1 MDFRNY
7 LYSPMYIKLNAGKFL
22 DHEWV
27 DIPTLKEYLRQIHQ
41 NPGLDASSTRP
52 ATPSDPVRVKIE
64 TPLPSTTPR
73 PAISVKAEPQPIRL
87 PPPAGDSAIKM
98 RTLTEGGR
106 EVIEVLSDSDSDAAD
121 SDSDL
126 EVMEVLQTTSRSSST
141 IPTPCDAGDANVKGS
156 EFEDPG
162 EDSGAPPSPTD
173 LDELNVDSD
182 LVESDTFWP
191 DEGKSFVITGKF
203 RPTQKVTVDRMEYRD
218 GPAAIYPIP
227 RVRTAFVIDLSH
239 RDYMLRDPGTKELYT
254 LDTIIR
260 NADNDS
266 WESGSGGQKSKAY
279 VTFSPGGMRVLCRR
293 ARSTCKGCHACE
305 RIDPELHNISRF
317 ELDPAPFDA
326 VLSAQAETRRREG
339 NTPEE
344 NVAVFMKIIRDTK
357 CAAIDSKGV
366 KCNGGPIMRVKAQG
380 PSNGHHYFIA
390 CSSWTPKCKEN
401 HCTLTIPDFVNE
413 HLLAKAL
420 AGQPLT
426 DDPDKNTQPCSR
438 IVHPHTGL
446 KRKHCPHI
454 HIVNGTQV
462 QSRIVNHPC
471 PATRSI
477 YVPMDSSIRKVL
489 IVHNDTGH
497 NHPMPPLTKLSFGAK
512 DVYRECIEKNG
523 VLGATVSK
531 IDNAQSTL
539 IVLGGKTPAEFSPAL
554 YNQRAKRD
562 LLHTAKREKY
572 PAGLDVAGIF
582 PIYLANLKK
591 PLPERYIHSYLTTPD
606 GGIIILTSV
615 PYLMKLLDDPG
626 VTSFDNDTTY
636 KRVEGEMNE
645 WELTIFAK
653 IVQRA
658 ASVVRAY
665 INRASADFFE
675 TLFDELQRV
684 KLQVTGK
691 PMPLKKIVRGG
702 NLLVMNAD
710 MEAAQVVGITRSVM
724 KHNDPEYS
732 GIPNDTPP
740 EKVAP
745 NFVKICWRHAKEPVN
760 DFKSLVSATD
770 FNRILD
776 FVYIDSKE
784 RLDAFSAFVYGLGI
798 KKISD
803 WWKHKEMHEWIIPC
817 LVKSQSLIP
826 ADVWDSTP
834 STTNT
839 NEAQHHW
846 TNSQTGIK
854 LTPVETVE
862 RTEILDNKVAQEIEM
877 SRRTGVMANS
887 NNELVHRVGRSVGRH
902 TTTARKKREG
912 REVADAT
919 HQLQLQIEAEAEKR
933 RESNRLTKTLKEQLK
948 TAKGTSA
955 TRGNSAPSAVLSAS
969 SSGRVRTTPPVRSA
983 PTPMVSTQSEATGV
997 PPTDPP
1003 ARSEASTPIV
1013 SVQSEATGVLLTGP
1027 PLPAPSMDPPARSEA
1042 PTPIVSA
1049 QSEAT
1054 GVLLT
1059 GPPLPAPSMPQ
1070 HDSERLAGNS
1080 MLAIW
1085 SDPNFD
1091 LTTMMDTSNFE
1102 VPSVSPFSDVD
1113 FSTFDSNTFFGL
1125 SSDFNA
1131 PGPSAVPANDPLH
1144 DLMNFSDPSFLTSDF
1159 GNLCNFADFLPFT
1172 SAGSSVDELPF
1183 LPPPPPES
1191 APFPVIENLLEPAL
1205 PKSRRPRQEVDEANI
1220 ITSTRCRAPSERKRV
1235 AEEALS
1241 NPPKKRRNAGK

>member
-1 MDFRNY
+1 MTSRADPASKHMPADQAFLDGLSARQLMMDFRNY

-27 DIPTLKEYLRQIHQ
+27 DIPTLKEYLHQIHQ
-41 NPGLDASSTRP
+41 NPDLDASSTRP

-64 TPLPSTTPR
+64 TPLPSATPR

-87 PPPAGDSAIKM
+87 PPPAGDSPIKM

-106 EVIEVLSDSDSDAAD
+106 EVIEVLSDSESDAAD

-141 IPTPCDAGDANVKGS
+141 IPTPCDAGDVNVKGS
-156 EFEDPG
+156 EFEDPS
-162 EDSGAPPSPTD
+162 EVSTTPPSPTD
-173 LDELNVDSD
+173 RVDELNEDSE

-191 DEGKSFVITGKF
+191 DEGKSFIITGKF
-203 RPTQKVTVDRMEYRD
+203 RPTQKVTVDRLEYRD

-260 NADNDS
+260 NTDNDS
-266 WESGSGGQKSKAY
+266 GQKSKAY
-279 VTFSPGGMRVLCRR
+279 VTFSPGGVRVLCQR

-305 RIDPELHNISRF
+305 RIDPELHNVSRF

-357 CAAIDSKGV
+357 CVAIDSKGV
-366 KCNGGPIMRVKAQG
+366 KCNGGPIMRVKAQVR
-380 PSNGHHYFIA
+380 
-390 CSSWTPKCKEN
+390 CSWTPKCKEN
-401 HCTLTIPDFVNE
+401 HCTLAIPDFVNE

-446 KRKHCPHI
+446 KRKHCPHV
-454 HIVNGTQV
+454 HIVNGTPV

-477 YVPMDSSIRKVL
+477 YVPMDTSIRKVL

-523 VLGATVSK
+523 VLGATLSK

-562 LLHTAKREKY
+562 LLHAAKREKY

-665 INRASADFFE
+665 INRASADFVE

-691 PMPLKKIVRGG
+691 PMLLKKFVRGG

-740 EKVAP
+740 EEVAP

-784 RLDAFSAFVYGLGI
+784 RLDTFSAFVYGLGI

-902 TTTARKKREG
+902 TTTARKRREG
-912 REVADAT
+912 REVANAT

-948 TAKGTSA
+948 TAKGTSS
-955 TRGNSAPSAVLSAS
+955 TRGNSATSAVLSAS
-969 SSGRVRTTPPVRSA
+969 SSGRVRTTPPVRSGNIISMITSDNSALTFLLEA
-983 PTPMVSTQSEATGV
+983 PTPMVSMQSQGTGV
-997 PPTDPP
+997 LPTDPP
-1003 ARSEASTPIV
+1003 ARSEASTP
-1013 SVQSEATGVLLTGP
+1013 
-1027 PLPAPSMDPPARSEA
+1027 M
-1042 PTPIVSA
+1042 VSA

-1059 GPPLPAPSMPQ
+1059 GPQLPVPSMPQ
-1070 HDSERLAGNS
+1070 LDSERLAGNS
-1080 MLAIW
+1080 RLAIW
-1085 SDPNFD
+1085 LDPNFD
-1091 LTTMMDTSNFE
+1091 LTTLMDTSNFE

-1113 FSTFDSNTFFGL
+1113 FSTFDCNTFFGL

-1131 PGPSAVPANDPLH
+1131 PGPSAVPANNPLH

-1172 SAGSSVDELPF
+1172 SAGSSDELPF
-1183 LPPPPPES
+1183 LLPPPSES
-1191 APFPVIENLLEPAL
+1191 APLPVIENLSAPAL

-1220 ITSTRCRAPSERKRV
+1220 VTSTRCRAPSERKRV

>member
-1 MDFRNY
+1 MTSSLADPASKHTPADQAFLDGLSARQLMDFRNY

-27 DIPTLKEYLRQIHQ
+27 DIPTLKEYLHQIHQ

-64 TPLPSTTPR
+64 TPLPSATPR

-87 PPPAGDSAIKM
+87 PPPAGDSPIKM

-106 EVIEVLSDSDSDAAD
+106 EVIEVLSDSESDAAD

-141 IPTPCDAGDANVKGS
+141 IPTPCDAGDVNVKGS
-156 EFEDPG
+156 EFEDPS
-162 EDSGAPPSPTD
+162 EVSTTPPSPTD
-173 LDELNVDSD
+173 RVDELNEDSE

-279 VTFSPGGMRVLCRR
+279 VTFSPGGVRVLCRR

-305 RIDPELHNISRF
+305 RIDPELHNVSRF

-357 CAAIDSKGV
+357 CVAIDSKGV

-401 HCTLTIPDFVNE
+401 HCTLAIPDFVNE

-446 KRKHCPHI
+446 KRKHCPHV
-454 HIVNGTQV
+454 HIVNGTPV

-477 YVPMDSSIRKVL
+477 YVPMDTSIRKVL

-562 LLHTAKREKY
+562 LLHAAKREKY

-636 KRVEGEMNE
+636 KRVEGEMKE

-691 PMPLKKIVRGG
+691 PMPLKKFVRGG

-784 RLDAFSAFVYGLGI
+784 RLDTFSAFVYGL
-798 KKISD
+798 D

-877 SRRTGVMANS
+877 SRRTGVMSNS

-902 TTTARKKREG
+902 TTTARKRREG

-933 RESNRLTKTLKEQLK
+933 RTAQDGEGDVVNTGELGYFCRSLREFQRTCKNDATK
-948 TAKGTSA
+948 
-955 TRGNSAPSAVLSAS
+955 
-969 SSGRVRTTPPVRSA
+969 A
-983 PTPMVSTQSEATGV
+983 PTPMVSMQSQGTGV

-1003 ARSEASTPIV
+1003 ARSGNVISITSDNSESVLTVLLEASTP
-1013 SVQSEATGVLLTGP
+1013 
-1027 PLPAPSMDPPARSEA
+1027 M
-1042 PTPIVSA
+1042 VSA

-1059 GPPLPAPSMPQ
+1059 GPQLPAPSMPQ
-1070 HDSERLAGNS
+1070 LDSERLAGNS
-1080 MLAIW
+1080 RLAIW

-1091 LTTMMDTSNFE
+1091 LTTLMDTSNFE

-1159 GNLCNFADFLPFT
+1159 GNFCNFADFLPFT
-1172 SAGSSVDELPF
+1172 SAGSSDELPF
-1183 LPPPPPES
+1183 LPPPPSES
-1191 APFPVIENLLEPAL
+1191 APLPVIEN
-1205 PKSRRPRQEVDEANI
+1205 
-1220 ITSTRCRAPSERKRV
+1220 
-1235 AEEALS
+1235 
-1241 NPPKKRRNAGK
+1241 